1 MTCSNL
7 NWSNLTQIRLAKP
20 NLLQSQKKNS
30 SLCKVIKQT
39 LKIKNF
45 NDDFND
51 CFRVAQQSNEAYNLE
66 EREEFTEIE
75 SLLLSG
81 R

>member
-1 MTCSNL
+1 MADYLMMIL
-7 NWSNLTQIRLAKP
+7 NY
-20 NLLQSQKKNS
+20 
-30 SLCKVIKQT
+30 
-39 LKIKNF
+39 
-45 NDDFND
+45 

-81 R
+81 M